1 MRRPHRDLRVWQ
13 EAISLVELIYRA
25 TKSFPST
32 EQYGLTSQLRRA
44 AVSVPSNIAEGCAR
58 SGAAERLRF
67 LGFSAGSLS
76 DLDTLIELAQRLDFL
91 QDTKELRTKVDDVS
105 GMLMGL
111 QASLRKR
118 DA

>member
-1 MRRPHRDLRVWQ
+1 MRRALRELRVWQ
-13 EAISLVELIYRA
+13 ESIALVELYRA
-25 TKSFPST
+25 TKPFPSS
-32 EQYGLTSQLRRA
+32 EQYGLTNQLRRA

-58 SGAAERLRF
+58 SGTAERLRF

-76 DLDTLIELAQRLDFL
+76 ELDTLIELARRLGFL
-91 QDTKELRTKVDDVS
+91 QDTEELRAKVDDVS

-111 QASLRKR
+111 QASLRER